1 MLPHPTMRRSWI
13 VLLAIAAL
21 PFPSSRAQDDSAV
34 PLPPFIVEEATKG
47 PPWRY
52 GQIPGFEILSRC
64 PDRVTRS
71 LAEAHYR
78 LHVLLNLLLPEQLQL
93 TFAVPKVIIYYDEE
107 LQSAASKEVMAA
119 MVREQERKQPLPTM
133 QMELPGRFGGRG
145 IPVQINAAP
154 RFDFLPN
161 LRLTDKDA
169 MTVFALVREG
179 AFKSDGLVLTRDY
192 VSYLLFERTPT
203 LPGWYA
209 AGVLGLYD
217 GMEFQT
223 GELKFHSLVWISE
236 AETDAVKM
244 SPPAASPLRPLA
256 QFLTIAMPIR
266 GEPNAEQLRERWKAQ
281 ATLLVRWAL
290 DGRTPA
296 QRAAFSDFVAR
307 ASFEPVTE
315 ASFQRGFGVDF
326 ATADAQLAAYLPVA
340 VKKSTTLKPEHAIKV
355 PKVELRNA
363 DEAEISRVKGD
374 WERLEVAFVQKRSP
388 ELAPKY
394 LEQARRTLLRAYD
407 RGDRDPGLL
416 ANLGLCE
423 CDAGDDG
430 RAREFLEAAAL
441 RGPMRPRANYEL
453 ARLRFAELARNPEGA
468 GGKLSTEQMSQVL
481 APLFAARALSPAMP
495 EVYELIAKAWSRSS
509 VVPTRG
515 HLAVL
520 DEGVRFFPRRVA
532 LVYQLAVLHAER
544 GDTEDASALITL
556 GLHLVTD
563 EAERQ
568 RFTQLQARLAGSPH
582 REAN

>member
-1 MLPHPTMRRSWI
+1 MRRFWI
-13 VLLAIAAL
+13 VALAIAAL
-21 PFPSSRAQDDSAV
+21 PLPRAWAQDDSAV

-64 PDRVTRS
+64 PDRVTRG
-71 LAEAHYR
+71 LAEAHSR
-78 LHVLLNLLLPEQLQL
+78 LHALLTLLLPEQLQL
-93 TFAVPKVIIYYDEE
+93 TFTVPKVIIYYDEE

-119 MVREQERKQPLPTM
+119 MVREQEKKQPPPTM
-133 QMELPGRFGGRG
+133 EVQLPGRFGGRG
-145 IPVQINAAP
+145 IPVQLNAAP
-154 RFDFLPN
+154 RFNFLPN

-179 AFKSDGLVLTRDY
+179 SFSSDHLVLTRDY
-192 VSYLLFERTPT
+192 LSYLLFERAPS
-203 LPGWYA
+203 LSGWYA

-217 GMEFQT
+217 GMEFEP
-223 GELKFHSLVWISE
+223 GALKFHALVWISE
-236 AETDAVKM
+236 AETDALKKL
-244 SPPAASPLRPLA
+244 PPGTSPLRPLA
-256 QFLTIAMPIR
+256 QFLTTGVPAR
-266 GEPNAEQLRERWKAQ
+266 TEPNAEQLRERWKAQ
-281 ATLLVRWAL
+281 AALLVRWAL

-307 ASFEPVTE
+307 ASFEPITE
-315 ASFQRGFGVDF
+315 ASFQLGLGVDF
-326 ATADAQLAAYLPVA
+326 ATADKQLAAYLPVA
-340 VKKSTTLKPEHAIKV
+340 VKKSMSLKPEHAIKV
-355 PKVELRNA
+355 PKVELRDA

-430 RAREFLEAAAL
+430 RAREFLEAAAR

-453 ARLRFAELARNPEGA
+453 GRLRFADLARSPAGA
-468 GGKLSTEQMSQVL
+468 GGTFSAAQMSEIL
-481 APLFAARALSPAMP
+481 TPLFAARALSPAIP
-495 EVYELIAKAWSRSS
+495 EVYELIAKTWSRSS
-509 VVPTRG
+509 IVPSRG

-532 LVYQLAVLHAER
+532 LVYQLAVLHADR
-544 GDTEDASALITL
+544 GDAEDASALIIL
-556 GLHLVTD
+556 GLHLATD
-563 EAERQ
+563 EADRQ
-568 RFTQLQARLAGSPH
+568 RFTQLQARLAAPPH
-582 REAN
+582 SEAN